1 MTENHEVNVLIVD
14 DRKENLLALEGWLD
28 LPDIHIIK
36 AASGTQALELL
47 LEYDT
52 ALVLLDVQMP
62 DMDGFETA
70 EYMRKKKRTRNIP
83 IIFLTAISKEEQ
95 HIFKGY
101 ETGAV
106 DYLFK
111 PVDPHVLK
119 SKVSVFIEM
128 YRQKKALVE
137 NARELE
143 QANQKILQQQESLI
157 KEERVKV
164 LLQLAGATA
173 HELNQPLTGLLGYLD
188 LLEMYK
194 TQPEKIFTY
203 VDKIRESGL
212 RISKIVNKIQT
223 IRDYDTKPYLSE
235 NAIIDIDQKTKILS
249 VGNKNGD
256 FEALCAQLN
265 TRTDILIMAAK
276 GIEEAISRMEVS
288 PFGLIVSEYI
298 LPDGDVFEFMKALD
312 KKGFDTPLVVIT
324 GHGNELVASELIQT
338 GVYDYLLKS
347 KIDEEI
353 FIGAVKRAM
362 EKAQLKKEL
371 VVAQKRMVEMA
382 IKDELTGLY
391 NRRYFLEALE
401 REVSKADRYGAD
413 LALCMLDLDYFKDI
427 NDTYGHSAGDMV
439 LSEIGKMFNTY
450 NRFSDL
456 VCRYGGEEFS
466 VILPNTS
473 LEKARVACD
482 RFREFINDHKFEYQ
496 NKQFKISASIGVSCL
511 TDTTNR
517 VHHELIDCADKAL
530 YQAKEAGR
538 NRVMVYSATQ
548 PDEL

>member
-28 LPDIHIIK
+28 LPEIHVIM
-36 AASGTQALELL
+36 ATSGTEALELL

-62 DMDGFETA
+62 EMDGFETA
-70 EYMRKKKRTRNIP
+70 EYMRKKKRTKNIP
-83 IIFLTAISKEEQ
+83 IIFITAISKEEQ

-101 ETGAV
+101 EAGAV

-111 PVDPHVLK
+111 PVDPHILK
-119 SKVSVFIEM
+119 SKVNVFIEM

-137 NARELE
+137 NTHKLK
-143 QANQKILQQQESLI
+143 QANQRILQQQESLI

-194 TQPEKIFTY
+194 TQPDKIFTY
-203 VDKIRESGL
+203 IDKIRESGL
-212 RISKIVNKIQT
+212 RISKIVNKINT
-223 IRDYDTKPYLSE
+223 IRYYDAKSYLSE
-235 NAIIDIDQKTKILS
+235 DSLIDIHQKTKILS
-249 VGNKNGD
+249 VGNKNDD
-256 FEALCAQLN
+256 FEALCLQLN
-265 TRTDILIMAAK
+265 TKSDILIMAAQ
-276 GIEEAISRMEVS
+276 GIEEAIGKMEVS

-298 LPDGDVFEFMKALD
+298 LPDGDVFDFMKALD
-312 KKGFDTPLVVIT
+312 KKGFEIPLIVIT
-324 GHGNELVASELIQT
+324 GHGNELAASELIQT

-347 KIDEEI
+347 KINEKT
-353 FIGAVKRAM
+353 FLGAVKRAL
-362 EKAQLKKEL
+362 EKDQLKKEL
-371 VVAQKRMVEMA
+371 AVAQKRMVEMA

-401 REVSKADRYGAD
+401 REVSKADRYGID
-413 LALCMLDLDYFKDI
+413 LALCMLDLDYFKDV

-473 LEKARVACD
+473 SEKARVACD
-482 RFREFINDHKFEYQ
+482 RFRETINDRLFEYQ

-511 TDTTNR
+511 ADTPNR
-517 VHHELIDCADKAL
+517 IHRELIDSADKAL
-530 YQAKEAGR
+530 YQAKKAGR
-538 NRVMVYSATQ
+538 NTVIVYK
-548 PDEL
+548 PEKM